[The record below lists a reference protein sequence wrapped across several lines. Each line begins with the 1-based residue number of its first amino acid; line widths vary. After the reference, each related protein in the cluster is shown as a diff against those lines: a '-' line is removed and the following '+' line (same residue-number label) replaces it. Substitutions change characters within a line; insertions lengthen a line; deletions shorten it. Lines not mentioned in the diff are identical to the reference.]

1 MRRSAALATALAVLI
16 GAAAVSAP
24 PASAQDP
31 DAPRGAL
38 PHWLPT
44 EMWVYQHWLP
54 YDEDR
59 LYAVLGADRGRIWRH
74 LRNDARHN
82 LAQLARRR
90 GLSPR
95 QAAVRL
101 VGTRSL
107 GGTVGRRERIARAE
121 RTLTQ
126 GHLSQHILFH
136 SLHQTAIPRRAR
148 TIFGS
153 ASREE
158 FTAQRRAELS
168 PLQIGRLNGRTQ
180 RQITTGATR
189 ALREYARR
197 GVRNGSFSRR
207 QAAIL
212 LDRQLRQLPR
222 WLGQTRYNGPPRTLP
237 GARAELPAADFA
249 NNPSITADGSAVVFD
264 AYRARIPEARAA
276 GEIHVMRHTVA
287 DAALE
292 RLDTSTGTVSSYNA
306 TVAAGGT
313 RVVYEQADGN
323 FNFAKRYGQMN
334 VLATDL
340 GRGLPAR
347 NVSHDGVGLRGSR
360 TAYNP
365 SVSADG
371 RHVAFEATDDGAGR
385 RSRNGLWVRDLETGR
400 TRLVGAGSGY
410 GAVYEPRIAG
420 DGRSV
425 VFTAGDAA
433 SDGHTLVYLRELAAR
448 PRTVLVSQGDGP
460 ADADAHEPAVSHD
473 GRIVAFT
480 SRAGNLGGGP
490 RGITRLYVRDVAA
503 GTTRALT
510 RDGTAFHPA
519 ISPDG
524 RWIAFGYRATRDPL
538 RSEIRLI
545 DTESGAERVVWAG
558 DGYASEPAVSAD
570 GTRVAWSS
578 TAAEGKPA
586 GIPGV
591 FLADLAAGTVRLL
604 STHAPLAP
612 PAAPA
617 ASRPAASPTATAGG
631 PTAASG
637 HAAVAR
643 SAHADRV
650 CLLAA

>member
-1 MRRSAALATALAVLI
+1 VPRTAVLAAALLLAVVS
-16 GAAAVSAP
+16 GAAAARPAAAQDSDAP
-24 PASAQDP
+24 PD
-31 DAPRGAL
+31 AL

-54 YDEDR
+54 FDEGR

-74 LRNDARHN
+74 LRNDAEHD

-90 GLSPR
+90 GLTVR

-101 VGTRSL
+101 VGSRRL
-107 GGTVGRRERIARAE
+107 GGTVGRTQRIARAE

-126 GHLSQHILFH
+126 GHLSQHLLFH

-148 TIFGS
+148 TIFGV

-158 FTAQRRAELS
+158 FTALRRAELS

-180 RQITTGATR
+180 RQIAADAAR

-207 QAAIL
+207 QADLL

-249 NNPSITADGSAVVFD
+249 NNPSITADGSSVVFD
-264 AYRARIPEARAA
+264 AYRATIPEARAA
-276 GEIHVMRHTVA
+276 GEIHVMRHAVA
-287 DAALE
+287 DGRLE

-306 TVAAGGT
+306 AVAAGGG
-313 RVVYEQADGN
+313 RVVYEQAAGN

-334 VLATDL
+334 VLVTDIA
-340 GRGLPAR
+340 GGLASQ
-347 NVSHDGVGLRGSR
+347 NASHAAAELRGRAR

-365 SVSADG
+365 SISADG
-371 RHVAFEATDDGAGR
+371 RHVAFEATDDGAGG
-385 RSRNGLWVRDLETGR
+385 RSRNGLWVRDLRTGR
-400 TRLVGAGSGY
+400 ARLVGAGSGY

-433 SDGHTLVYLRELAAR
+433 ADGHTLVYLRELTGAR
-448 PRTVLVSQGDGP
+448 RTVLVSRGARP

-473 GRIVAFT
+473 GRFVAFT
-480 SRAGNLGGGP
+480 SRAGNLGGGA
-490 RGITRLYVRDVAA
+490 RGVVRLYLRDVAA

-510 RDGTAFHPA
+510 RDGAAFDPA

-524 RWIAFGYRATRDPL
+524 RWVAFAHRTTADPL
-538 RSEIRLI
+538 RSQIRLV
-545 DTESGAERVVWAG
+545 DVSSGAERVLWSG
-558 DGYASEPAVSAD
+558 DGYASEPAVSGD

-578 TAAEGKPA
+578 TAAEGKPG

-591 FLADLAAGTVRLL
+591 FLADLAEDTVRLL
-604 STHAPLAP
+604 STHAPLAAAK
-612 PAAPA
+612 PAAPRA
-617 ASRPAASPTATAGG
+617 RASRAAHGG
-631 PTAASG
+631 RLCPLST
-637 HAAVAR
+637 
-643 SAHADRV
+643 
-650 CLLAA
+650 

>member
-1 MRRSAALATALAVLI
+1 VRRFSVLAATLLAVL
-16 GAAAVSAP
+16 GAFAVAGAPAAA
-24 PASAQDP
+24 QDS

-74 LRNDARHN
+74 LRNDAAHN

-101 VGTRSL
+101 VGSTRL
-107 GGTVGRRERIARAE
+107 GGSVGRAERIRRAE

-148 TIFGS
+148 TIFGT

-158 FTAQRRAELS
+158 FTALRRAELS

-180 RQITTGATR
+180 RQIEAGAER

-197 GVRNGSFSRR
+197 GVRSGSFSSR
-207 QAAIL
+207 QARIL

-237 GARAELPAADFA
+237 GGGAELPPADYA

-264 AYRARIPEARAA
+264 AYKAKIPEARAA

-287 DAALE
+287 GSTLE
-292 RLDTSTGTVSSYNA
+292 RLDTAPGTVSSYNA
-306 TVAAGGT
+306 AVAAGGG
-313 RVVYEQADGN
+313 RVVYEQAEGN

-340 GRGLPAR
+340 AAGLASR
-347 NVSHDGVGLRGSR
+347 NVSHDGVGLRGRSR
-360 TAYNP
+360 TAYDP

-371 RHVAFEATDDGAGR
+371 RLVAFEATDDGAGGR
-385 RSRNGLWVRDLETGR
+385 PSRNGLWVRDLHTGR
-400 TRLVGAGSGY
+400 ARLVGAGSGY
-410 GAVYEPRIAG
+410 GAVYEPRLAG

-425 VFTAGDAA
+425 VFTAADAA
-433 SDGHTLVYLRELAAR
+433 ADGHALVYLRELGAR
-448 PRTVLVSQGDGP
+448 GRTVLVSRADAP

-473 GRIVAFT
+473 GRFVAFT
-480 SRAGNLGGGP
+480 SRAGNLGGGA
-490 RGITRLYVRDVAA
+490 RGVTRLYLRDVQA

-510 RDGTAFHPA
+510 RDGTAFDPA

-524 RWIAFGYRATRDPL
+524 RWVAFAHRTARDPL
-538 RSEIRLI
+538 RSEVRLV
-545 DTESGAERVVWAG
+545 DTGSGDERVVWTGA
-558 DGYASEPAVSAD
+558 GYASEPAVSAH

-578 TAAEGKPA
+578 TAGEGKPS

-591 FLADLAAGTVRLL
+591 FLADLARGTVELL
-604 STHAPLAP
+604 STHTPVAVPGP
-612 PAAPA
+612 PG
-617 ASRPAASPTATAGG
+617 RPAAAAAPRAA
-631 PTAASG
+631 AASLT
-637 HAAVAR
+637 AR
-643 SAHADRV
+643 TAHAGAL